1 MDVVDLLKF
10 INSDLTWNTVKKGH
24 RTRRPRRPGASNTVQ
39 DTVASDYEK
48 SGVAILGQHFAEAV
62 VDVPIKKRILLLESP
77 SLSGEQARSPQS
89 HLASPHHEHSEMLV
103 SSKHTLGENV
113 KLNEEKLP
121 NLNDFSGIELLA
133 DAACHGTVYD
143 KSGQVESMEVEV
155 LTTSI
160 VVSDTDGIKD
170 DTAPMDPEDSSVQDS
185 TVPVTQSI
193 CDDGNVT
200 GDKSPVPPKAVRFH
214 WDLNAVPVED
224 FEEEPCCD
232 NPVDPQ
238 PVKSCIEVKL
248 EEEPCCDNLVDPQPV
263 KSCIEVTN
271 SDCLQNAKTNLE
283 TRNSQVTEDENGSTH
298 HDAAISVVP
307 ASKPGPFGMQGND
320 VVCSKEVVGT
330 ITCKTSDA
338 ESGDLIKS
346 DVVDSFIHPAKYE
359 NVSTSTDSVSL
370 ERTTVT
376 VEPLIK
382 SDDGQA
388 VSEVLQGG
396 CLSLKGYDDKPT
408 SEDRLSD
415 FCGSNASEDEHAEGN
430 TTDKVKAGYDS
441 PVEDGELREPDR
453 FPWQNEELEERECVD
468 YESDNM
474 YEDNFDS
481 MESSEN
487 EISLDQQQ
495 TIGAVGAET
504 INNIEHDDRVDVSD
518 RMNSLQE
525 HSQSDILEDKDGK
538 SGKYISER
546 RILHNEF
553 GGGRILNLD
562 RSTSTSFDVRKTGPY
577 IRRSRSDNIGDT
589 YPRDERDLGPEKF
602 MGRDRPSY
610 QRRTPNDASGQ
621 WGGSFSRNS
630 HGYPRPKNAI
640 GGSVVRSGG
649 SNSLDNNQPIS
660 YNPRANYRTFNTA
673 DRNESYGSLHRGPPP
688 ARVISR
694 DGLRRVPR
702 EEYKAPEPCYSE
714 RKITSFSSSF
724 NQSAHL
730 SRSRKRSRS
739 RSRSGSPIAW
749 HFQKKGNLDTKEQS
763 PDYRPDTRLPLRK
776 PGEIE
781 SRLAPPTRC
790 HVSPQRVSRSFD
802 DRNVINGPYR
812 DRGSSPVRNLHRDQR
827 FEAGGY
833 PGRLKANDH
842 LRPTPRPE
850 RFPPNREKFEANSDD
865 KYGMMNRGRPF
876 RNDTNDY
883 FKDHN
888 KVNGFRYIRNED
900 KSFRD
905 PIRRGIPKNTSEEN
919 GFRYTT
925 NKMFGTAKGDF
936 HKDN

>member
-10 INSDLTWNTVKKGH
+10 INSDLTWSTVKKGH
-24 RTRRPRRPGASNTVQ
+24 RTRRPRRPGASNNVQETV
-39 DTVASDYEK
+39 VSDYEK
-48 SGVAILGQHFAEAV
+48 SGVAILGQHFAEA

-89 HLASPHHEHSEMLV
+89 HLASPHRECSEMLV
-103 SSKHTLGENV
+103 KHALGEDV

-133 DAACHGTVYD
+133 DAACHGSVYD
-143 KSGQVESMEVEV
+143 NSCQVESMEVEV
-155 LTTSI
+155 LTTPI
-160 VVSDTDGIKD
+160 VVSDMDGIKD
-170 DTAPMDPEDSSVQDS
+170 DTTPMDSEDLPVQDS
-185 TVPVTQSI
+185 TVPVTQCI
-193 CDDGNVT
+193 CDNGNVT
-200 GDKSPVPPKAVRFH
+200 GDKSPVPQKAVRFY
-214 WDLNAVPVED
+214 WDLNAIP
-224 FEEEPCCD
+224 EEE
-232 NPVDPQ
+232 
-238 PVKSCIEVKL
+238 L

-283 TRNSQVTEDENGSTH
+283 TRNSQVTEDEKGSTD
-298 HDAAISVVP
+298 HDATFSIMPV
-307 ASKPGPFGMQGND
+307 SKPEALGTQGND
-320 VVCSKEVVGT
+320 DVCSNEVVGT
-330 ITCKTSDA
+330 ITCKTSNA
-338 ESGDLIKS
+338 ESCDISKS

-430 TTDKVKAGYDS
+430 TIDKVKAGYDS

-453 FPWQNEELEERECVD
+453 FPWQNEELEEKECVD

-504 INNIEHDDRVDVSD
+504 VNSIEHHDRVDVSD

-525 HSQSDILEDKDGK
+525 HSQSDILEDKDGN

-553 GGGRILNLD
+553 GGGRIVNLD
-562 RSTSTSFDVRKTGPY
+562 RSTSTSFDVRKTGTY

-589 YPRDERDLGPEKF
+589 YSRDERDFGPEKF

-630 HGYPRPKNAI
+630 HGYPRPKNSI
-640 GGSVVRSGG
+640 GGPVVRSGG
-649 SNSLDNNQPIS
+649 SDTLDKNQPIS
-660 YNPRANYRTFNTA
+660 YNPRVNYRTFNTA

-688 ARVISR
+688 ARVIIR
-694 DGLRRVPR
+694 DGYSGGLRRVPR
-702 EEYKAPEPCYSE
+702 EEYKAPEPCHSE
-714 RKITSFSSSF
+714 RKISSSSNF
-724 NQSAHL
+724 NQSTHL

-749 HFQKKGNLDTKEQS
+749 HFQKKGNLDTKELS

-790 HVSPQRVSRSFD
+790 HVSPQRISRSFD

-812 DRGSSPVRNLHRDQR
+812 DRRSSPVRNFHRDQR

-833 PGRLKANDH
+833 PGKLKSNDH
-842 LRPTPRPE
+842 FRPTPRPE

-876 RNDTNDY
+876 RNDTNNY

-888 KVNGFRYIRNED
+888 KVNGFRYTRNED

-905 PIRRGIPKNTSEEN
+905 PVRRDIPKNTSEEN
-919 GFRYTT
+919 GCRYTT
-925 NKMFGTAKGDF
+925 NKMFGTVKGDF